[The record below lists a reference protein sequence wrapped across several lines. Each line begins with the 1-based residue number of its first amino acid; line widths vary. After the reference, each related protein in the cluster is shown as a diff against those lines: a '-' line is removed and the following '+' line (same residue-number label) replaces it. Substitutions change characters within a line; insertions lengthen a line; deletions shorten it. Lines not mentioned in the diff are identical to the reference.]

1 MALPMRSNDFRAIV
15 EPIMNEAFD
24 GVYDQR
30 KDEWKGVFKEEQGIA
45 RSYDEEPM
53 LYGFGAAPELPEGK
67 PVVYQS
73 GGVLFSKRYF
83 YKVFGL
89 AFALTKVLVE
99 DGDSISIGTTYSRHL
114 AQSLIETK
122 ETRTANVLNRAF
134 NSVYTGGDGVQLVAS
149 THPIVTGTASNLLA
163 SAANMSQTSVEQ
175 MCIQIRQAI
184 DNNGKRINLQPKSL
198 VCSPQNVFQ
207 AEVIL
212 KSALRTGTA
221 NNDINP
227 VKSTGLLADGQHNI
241 SRMTSNTAWFI
252 KTGVQDGL
260 KIKMRRK
267 MEKSME
273 GDFDTDSM
281 RFKSTERYA
290 EGWTD
295 WRDLFGTPGI

>member
-1 MALPMRSNDFRAIV
+1 MALPMRSNDFRSIV
-15 EPIMNEAFD
+15 EPILNEAFD

-30 KDEWKGVFKEEQGIA
+30 KDEYKGVFKEQNGIA
-45 RSYDEEPM
+45 RAYHEEPV

-73 GGVLFSKRYF
+73 GGILYNKRYF

-89 AFALTKVLVE
+89 AYALTKVLVE
-99 DGDSISIGTTYSRHL
+99 DGDSISIGTTYARHL
-114 AQSLIETK
+114 AQSLIETL

-134 NSVYTGGDGVQLVAS
+134 NSSYPGGDGVQLIAS
-149 THPIVTGTASNLLA
+149 THPIVSGTFSNILA

-184 DNNGKRINLQPKSL
+184 DANGKRIRLTPKAL
-198 VCSPQNVFQ
+198 VCSPQNYFQ

-212 KSALRTGTA
+212 KSALRTGTS

-227 VKSTGLLADGQHNI
+227 LKSTGLLEDGQKNI

-260 KIKMRRK
+260 KVLWRRRL
-267 MEKSME
+267 EKGME
-273 GDFDTDSM
+273 GDFDTDSTRFKATM
-281 RFKSTERYA
+281 RFI

-295 WRDLFGTPGI
+295 YHDLYGTPGV